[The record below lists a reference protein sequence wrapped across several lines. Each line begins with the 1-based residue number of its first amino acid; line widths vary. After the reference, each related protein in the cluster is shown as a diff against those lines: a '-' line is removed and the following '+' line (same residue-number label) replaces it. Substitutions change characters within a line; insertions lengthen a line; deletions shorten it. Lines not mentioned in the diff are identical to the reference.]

1 MKNSQKYKNQIKEDK
16 ILCIIFTILTIL
28 FLSFLIINSL
38 ETICNIIT
46 IVITCSVI
54 DILILIIGFSYL
66 KNVGKLPENEKDKIY
81 YELDNKV
88 EKVFEQYNLYIT
100 DNYIVS
106 IKSFKLFAIPIK
118 DIQAIDTYKDSRYY
132 HKYYWTK
139 RGEKKKKW
147 YKSFI
152 DYIKASILTKI
163 ILYEDGEIHILN
175 IICDKKVY
183 NITTAHRNNKNKL
196 KQIDA
201 IAEYICNKNNNIDWI

>member
-1 MKNSQKYKNQIKEDK
+1 MKNSQKYKNQTKEDK
-16 ILCIIFTILTIL
+16 ILCIVFTIITIL
-28 FLSFLIINSL
+28 FISFLVINSL
-38 ETICNIIT
+38 GNVCNTTTMVIICSI
-46 IVITCSVI
+46 I
-54 DILILIIGFSYL
+54 DILILIIGFNYL
-66 KNVGKLPENEKDKIY
+66 KNLGKLPENEKDKIY
-81 YELDNKV
+81 YELDNTV

-132 HKYYWTK
+132 HKYYRTK

-152 DYIKASILTKI
+152 DYIRASILTKLR
-163 ILYEDGEIHILN
+163 LYEDGEIHILN

-183 NITTAHRNNKNKL
+183 NITTAHRYNKNKL
-196 KQIDA
+196 KQMDE
-201 IAEYICNKNNNIDWI
+201 IAEYICNKNDNIDWI